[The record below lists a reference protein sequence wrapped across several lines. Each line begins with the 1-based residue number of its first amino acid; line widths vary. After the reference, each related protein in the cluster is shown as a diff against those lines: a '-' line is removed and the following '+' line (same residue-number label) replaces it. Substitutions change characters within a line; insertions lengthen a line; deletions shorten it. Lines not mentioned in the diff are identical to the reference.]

1 MQFQFANVLLL
12 VVLAVAVLGH
22 NQAVALAAA
31 LVLVINLAGL
41 GEAVLPFLDARGLEI
56 GIVILTAAILAP
68 LASGKIDSQQ
78 VMATLTNVRTVL
90 AIVVGALVAFLG
102 GKGVELLTAEPQL
115 ITGVVFGTILGVAF
129 FKGVPVGPL
138 ICSGILYFILKLFR
152 I

>member
-1 MQFQFANVLLL
+1 MQLQFANLIILA
-12 VVLAVAVLGH
+12 VLAVAVLGH
-22 NQAVALAAA
+22 NHTVALAAA

-41 GEAVLPFLDARGLEI
+41 GQVVLPFLEARGLEI

-68 LASGKIDSQQ
+68 LAAGKIDSQQ
-78 VMATLTNVRTVL
+78 VISTLTNVRTVL
-90 AIVVGALVAFLG
+90 AVGVGVLVAFLG
-102 GKGVELLTAEPQL
+102 GKGVDLLTIEPQL

-138 ICSGILYFILKLFR
+138 ICSGILYYIFKLFK